1 MVKRKKAL
9 VFIMSLIVLV
19 LLFSMI
25 VVYRGKN
32 AVPFNFKVSYIEE
45 TSEKIPTNF
54 NDVKI
59 LFLTD
64 IEYGALFTEQHLLKL
79 KTAINNLD
87 VDIVLFGGDLFD
99 KNYAPVSSDVDLLTD
114 LLSSIKAPLGK
125 FAILGDFD
133 ISTETREILV
143 KKVLN
148 DSNFELITSE
158 MKLYNNP
165 TSYIILSGDSYA
177 CNTIK
182 QVSLD
187 SYSIVIL
194 HGTDT
199 YKNIPPHVNLIL
211 SGHTHDKQVNFFSK
225 ANYKFGKTKNL
236 YRSRGIGLT
245 EFDYRIFSSPE
256 IVVITLKT
264 K

>member
-1 MVKRKKAL
+1 MIKRKKVL
-9 VFIMSLIVLV
+9 VFIMSLIVLL
-19 LLFSMI
+19 LLFSMV

-32 AVPFNFKVSYIEE
+32 VVPFNFKVTYLEE
-45 TSEKIPTNF
+45 SSEKIPANF

-64 IEYGALFTEQHLLKL
+64 IEYGSLFTEQHLSKL
-79 KTAINNLD
+79 KTTINSLD

-165 TSYIILSGDSYA
+165 TGYIILSGDSYA

-194 HGTDT
+194 HGADT